1 MSKTVVR
8 DQSAMTGAE
17 LYELV
22 GGINYGCS
30 KKPREVY
37 RAELQA
43 VVDEMNKRLKAICKK
58 HGKRYK
64 PFTIADIGHKI
75 YL

>member
-8 DQSAMTGAE
+8 DLSAMSGGE
-17 LYELV
+17 LRELV
-22 GGINYGCS
+22 DSINYGCS

-64 PFTIADIGHKI
+64 PFTIYDIGREL